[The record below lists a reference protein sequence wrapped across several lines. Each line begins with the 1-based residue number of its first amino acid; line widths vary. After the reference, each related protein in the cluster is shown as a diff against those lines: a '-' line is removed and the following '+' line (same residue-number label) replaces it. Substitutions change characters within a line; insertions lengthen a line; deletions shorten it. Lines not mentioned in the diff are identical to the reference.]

1 MGKGPFKMKGMDF
14 GISPI
19 KQTKFQIKRAKRLV
33 RKNVA
38 NVVHESEGGTTD
50 LSERKRRRSEK
61 KINKA
66 IEILRNKGY
75 SEGDIET
82 MTGAHGIE
90 PAMDWAKKKK

>member
-66 IEILRNKGY
+66 IDILRNKGY